1 VKEIAGLERKK
12 KKEKPK
18 KTNTHTHTKE
28 GQKKTVNQDLE
39 IG

>member
-1 VKEIAGLERKK
+1 VKEIPGLERKK

-18 KTNTHTHTKE
+18 NKHAHTYKE